1 MTKSSRHP
9 RWRCVPIACWLCCA
23 LAADLH
29 VSAAKATDPA
39 AGQTTSRSD
48 DDDDGELARK
58 YDLLRSPEWQRAT
71 AGRTYSAAPWSSV
84 HVSSGGQV
92 HIRLRSP

>member
-48 DDDDGELARK
+48 DDDNGDENDDDVSDDNADNADDGDDAEN
-58 YDLLRSPEWQRAT
+58 DE
-71 AGRTYSAAPWSSV
+71 
-84 HVSSGGQV
+84 
-92 HIRLRSP
+92 